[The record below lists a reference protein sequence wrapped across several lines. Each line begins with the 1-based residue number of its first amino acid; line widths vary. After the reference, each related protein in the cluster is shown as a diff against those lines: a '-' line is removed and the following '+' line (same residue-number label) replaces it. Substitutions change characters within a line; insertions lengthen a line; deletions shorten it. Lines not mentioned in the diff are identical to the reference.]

1 MLLAKAKQLV
11 AYIFAHPTV
20 VAMAKKGD
28 ELSSNQTDHGMTHFL
43 EVVGLARRLA
53 ELLNTRQPGA
63 LSDWELE
70 VVIPLAALFH
80 DIGRAIS
87 VEDHASAGAKWTRDF
102 LRNLSLPGDS
112 ETLPWDSV
120 KRICKIVACH
130 RSSVVLKRDF
140 DDACWAVV
148 VAADKFAGDEER
160 VRPARAF
167 VMTVLTFFGLSHIK
181 LRHDGVHDRVNF
193 AIKEAEP
200 LLRGNELVL
209 RQVLDPRVC
218 DGRLVL
224 DTYADRYLACHRAA
238 AYLGLRF
245 VLETV
250 MNPNYGILAGV
261 RNALGFRK
269 EAQTERYV
277 YENGWQRA

>member
-1 MLLAKAKQLV
+1 MLLAKARQLV
-11 AYIFAHPTV
+11 AHIFAHPTV
-20 VAMAKKGD
+20 LAMAKKGD

-43 EVVGLARRLA
+43 EVVSLARRLA
-53 ELLNTRQPGA
+53 ALLNTRKPDT
-63 LSDWELE
+63 LSAWELE
-70 VVIPLAALFH
+70 VVVPLAALFH
-80 DIGRAIS
+80 DIGRAIN
-87 VEDHASAGAKWTRDF
+87 VDDHAAAGAKWTRDF
-102 LRNLSLPGDS
+102 LRGLTLPGDT
-112 ETLPWDSV
+112 ETLPWETV

-140 DDACWAVV
+140 DDPCWAVV

-160 VRPARAF
+160 VRPGRAF
-167 VMTVLTFFGLSHIK
+167 VMTILTFFGLSHVK

-200 LLRGNELVL
+200 VLRGDELVL

-250 MNPNYGILAGV
+250 ANPNYGLIAGA

-269 EAQTERYV
+269 EVVVERYV
-277 YENGWQRA
+277 YDKGWVLA